1 MLDNIE
7 SFSDRNEI
15 DSLNMT
21 ETLLIED
28 ESR

>member
-21 ETLLIED
+21 EALLIED